1 MSEKKTASLAFER
14 ELLAQGYRCIA
25 GLDEAGRGAWA
36 GPVSAAAVC
45 LPLERDDL
53 ERALEGVYDSKQLT
67 AHDREALI
75 ERITAVACA
84 WGVGRA
90 EAGEIDAIGI
100 VPASCLA
107 MRRALEAMMTQFP
120 AYDPDYLLLDS
131 IKWQGLPG
139 RTVDYRA
146 VVRGDS
152 LSLSIA
158 AASVLAKV
166 ARDGWMTDYDRVYP
180 AYGFA
185 AHKGY
190 GVAKHQAALREHG
203 ASPLHRM
210 TYKPLAQLRLPFE
223 DET

>member
-1 MSEKKTASLAFER
+1 MSEKKTASLEFER
-14 ELLAQGYRCIA
+14 DLWSRGYRCIA

-45 LPLERDDL
+45 LPLERGDL
-53 ERALEGVYDSKQLT
+53 AQALEGVYDSKQ
-67 AHDREALI
+67 
-75 ERITAVACA
+75 ITAKARNELIDRIKGTACA

-90 EAGEIDAIGI
+90 EADEIDALGI

-107 MRRALEAMMTQFP
+107 MRRALEHLVAQFP
-120 AYDPDYLLLDS
+120 HYDPDYLLLDS
-131 IKWQGLPG
+131 INWQGLPQ
-139 RTVDYRA
+139 RKVDYRA
-146 VVRGDS
+146 VIRGDS

-166 ARDGWMTDYDRVYP
+166 SRDAWMTEYDRAYP
-180 AYGFA
+180 HYGFA
-185 AHKGY
+185 EHKGY

-210 TYKPLAQLRLPFE
+210 SFAPLSQLRLPFG
-223 DET
+223 DEA

>member
-1 MSEKKTASLAFER
+1 MSDKKTASLTFER

-53 ERALEGVYDSKQLT
+53 AQALEGVYDSKQ
-67 AHDREALI
+67 
-75 ERITAVACA
+75 ITARAREGLVEQIKATACA

-90 EAGEIDAIGI
+90 EPGEIDSIGI

-107 MRRALEAMMTQFP
+107 MRRALEQMQAQFP
-120 AYDPDYLLLDS
+120 AYEPDYLLLDS
-131 IKWQGLPG
+131 INWKGLPQ
-139 RTVDYRA
+139 RRVDYRA

-166 ARDGWMTDYDRVYP
+166 SRDAWMTAYDRDYP
-180 AYGFA
+180 HYGFA

-190 GVAKHQAALREHG
+190 GVARHQAALREYG

-210 TYKPLAQLRLPFE
+210 SFAPLSQLRLPFG
-223 DET
+223 DEL